1 MPIQDNPLFPNA
13 TTPGSLRRWLRHGAR
28 TVSARPLFHG
38 WLSVCALVPLAF
50 VLRWWPPIGW
60 MVGLAIAPVFLAIP
74 WTAANR
80 AATGVVLPVWCVL
93 DPWYAPML
101 RRKLLVLG
109 GFLAVLGVVAFG
121 LQLSVVGAGAIL
133 LAGGTGADGG
143 WVLWLTWVTLVAT
156 ILLTI
161 VLGVM
166 GFMVAIPLTV
176 QRPVPTLHA
185 MGASIAV
192 ARRRTREAAAFAG
205 LYLLLPVLAVPTLGL
220 SLLLGFPVVSLALYE
235 ATREW
240 FPVPDTQPPTR

>member
-1 MPIQDNPLFPNA
+1 MPIQDNPLFPA
-13 TTPGSLRRWLRHGAR
+13 PTAPGSLRRWLSHGVR
-28 TVSARPLFHG
+28 TVGARPLFHC

-80 AATGVVLPVWCVL
+80 AEADAVVPIWCVL

-121 LQLSVVGAGAIL
+121 LQLSVVGASAIL
-133 LAGGTGADGG
+133 FAGGVGADGG
-143 WVLWLTWVTLVAT
+143 WVLLLTWVTLVAT
-156 ILLTI
+156 ILLTT

-220 SLLLGFPVVSLALYE
+220 SLLLGFPIVSLALYE

-240 FPVPDTQPPTR
+240 FPAPNDTAPK